1 MSKPTAIVLLVIL
14 ALLLFLIIKIL
25 LPSIRIYISR
35 MPKGI
40 FVLLFLVIAVVIVY
54 LVNYLIHDETG
65 GLPGNESSNETAA
78 ISKEEDE
85 TEREIKEN
93 CIVVSGSE
101 VFIENEKADSE
112 MLDSYINYR
121 LENNI
126 MITLVDDYATA
137 ALFNEIKA
145 ICEEKGIR
153 YKIENEKWLE

>member
-14 ALLLFLIIKIL
+14 AVLLFLIIKIL

-65 GLPGNESSNETAA
+65 GIPGNENSSEAA
-78 ISKEEDE
+78 SLSKEEE
-85 TEREIKEN
+85 EKERVIKEN

-101 VFIENEKADSE
+101 VFIENEKADSD
-112 MLDSYINYR
+112 MLDSYLNYR

-126 MITLVDDYATA
+126 MITLVDDYATS